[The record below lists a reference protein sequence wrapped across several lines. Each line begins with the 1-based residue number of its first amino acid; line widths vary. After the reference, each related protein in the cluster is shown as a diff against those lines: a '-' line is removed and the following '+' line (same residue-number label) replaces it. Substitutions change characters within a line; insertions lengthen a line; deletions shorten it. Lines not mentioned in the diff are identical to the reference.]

1 MSIPFIFGIA
11 YLFYR
16 FAKEAMGMKRI
27 NVLFLAVLSISLL
40 LIFSACSPSRVSVEE
55 FNQEQGVSPTSAPEE
70 VQETEEMGTESDT
83 SSGEV
88 VETPIV
94 ADVTGNVPEDVPV
107 LDDAY
112 RLVAGS
118 SGKNVVYQ
126 VDTTIEEVVTFYQ
139 NELPNFGWEMAGP
152 PDNQVAT
159 IATMLRENADG
170 DRLAINMQ
178 RNELGGFVRVTVTIS
193 RAD

>member
-1 MSIPFIFGIA
+1 
-11 YLFYR
+11 
-16 FAKEAMGMKRI
+16 MKRI
-27 NVLFLAVLSISLL
+27 NLQYIAVLLASLF
-40 LIFSACSPSRVSVEE
+40 IFLSACSPSRVSVEE
-55 FNQEQGVSPTSAPEE
+55 FNQEQGVSPTATPEE
-70 VQETEEMGTESDT
+70 VQETEDMAEEDPDTEVS
-83 SSGEV
+83 EV
-88 VETPIV
+88 EEAPVV
-94 ADVTGNVPEDVPV
+94 ADVTGAVPEDVPV
-107 LDDAY
+107 IDDAY

-139 NELPNFGWEMAGP
+139 EELPNSAWEMAGP

-159 IATMLRENADG
+159 IATMLRENAAG